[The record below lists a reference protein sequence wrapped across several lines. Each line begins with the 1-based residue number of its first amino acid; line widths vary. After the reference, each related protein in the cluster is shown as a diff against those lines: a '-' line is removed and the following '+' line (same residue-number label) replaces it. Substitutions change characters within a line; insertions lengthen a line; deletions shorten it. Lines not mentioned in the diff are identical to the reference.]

1 MKSKVLA
8 FCGKKGSGKNTLAN
22 FLTGYQLR
30 ANEII
35 KDFSLDDKG
44 RLFALY
50 DANGKDAEGL
60 LDLNRNDFDFGV
72 YASQSIWPFVK
83 TYAFANPLKDI
94 CHELFEIPR
103 ELLHGTDE
111 DKNTVMEHLR
121 WENMPG
127 VITRRPIDIA
137 WSLTEGYMEQ
147 KYTVD
152 MITAHFGEFYKN
164 IPEFTYHDSG
174 LMTVR
179 EFLQFMGTEVMR
191 KIYGPVWVNLLKRQ
205 IQSERSDL
213 SIITDCRFDNEIDG
227 LKSLP
232 SESYDVKFVYLT
244 RYINADDKHVSE
256 NGTNLQYADLVLDNM
271 NMSLTDTCIAL
282 QKQISDWGWLE

>member
-1 MKSKVLA
+1 MRQKVLA

-30 ANEII
+30 ANDII

-44 RLFALY
+44 RLFAVY

-111 DKNTVMEHLR
+111 DKNTVMGHLR

-127 VITRRPIDIA
+127 VTCLPDREWAKIFDSNYNDQNIQYA
-137 WSLTEGYMEQ
+137 CELLNLTYRTPG
-147 KYTVD
+147 
-152 MITAHFGEFYKN
+152 
-164 IPEFTYHDSG
+164 P
-174 LMTVR
+174 MTVR

-205 IQSERSDL
+205 IQAEQSIL
-213 SIITDCRFDNEIDG
+213 SIITDCRFENEIDG
-227 LKSLP
+227 LKSFP
-232 SESYDVKFVYLT
+232 SESHDVKIVYLT
-244 RYINADDKHVSE
+244 RYITNNDKHVSE
-256 NGTNLQYADLVLDNM
+256 NLEGLKYADFVLDNM
-271 NMSLTDTCIAL
+271 NMSLTDTCVAL
-282 QKQISDWGWLE
+282 QKKISDWGWLE

>member
-94 CHELFEIPR
+94 CHELFEISR

-127 VITRRPIDIA
+127 VTCLPEYEWVKIFNSNYNDQNIQDA
-137 WSLTEGYMEQ
+137 CKLLNLTYR
-147 KYTVD
+147 
-152 MITAHFGEFYKN
+152 
-164 IPEFTYHDSG
+164 IPG
-174 LMTVR
+174 PMTVR

>member
-1 MKSKVLA
+1 MKNKVLA

-127 VITRRPIDIA
+127 VMTPEMSIYGQDYVGKHSDGSFEDA
-137 WSLTEGYMEQ
+137 CYWM
-147 KYTVD
+147 
-152 MITAHFGEFYKN
+152 YK
-164 IPEFTYHDSG
+164 HDPG

-205 IQSERSDL
+205 IQSEQSNL
-213 SIITDCRFDNEIDG
+213 SIITDCRFENEIDG

-232 SESYDVKFVYLT
+232 GESYDVKFVYLT
-244 RYINADDKHVSE
+244 RYISVNDKHISE
-256 NGTNLQYADLVLDNM
+256 NGTALEYADFVLDNM